1 MKKAT
6 TKLIDILTQL
16 SCWDHHKTRDLLWS
30 INVRYD
36 YNKEVR
42 YVLEHEGYIYDI
54 DDVLKPSE
62 REFYSYEDA
71 ENKLREILSK
81 WIKEEINHH
90 RLLHEEFKDDLKV
103 GVMAEPSPFREEELK
118 YYEKELEKYG
128 A

>member
-6 TKLIDILTQL
+6 TKLIDMLTKL
-16 SCWDHHKTRDLLWS
+16 SCWSHYKTRDLLWG

-42 YVLEHEGYIYDI
+42 YVLEHEGYLYDI

-71 ENKLREILSK
+71 EKKLREILAK
-81 WIKEEINHH
+81 WIREEIKVH
-90 RLLHEEFKDDLKV
+90 RRLHEEFKGDLEV
-103 GVMAEPSPFREEELK
+103 GIFAEPSPFREDELK
-118 YYEKELEKYG
+118 FYEKELEKY
-128 A
+128 AA